1 MGEGDSYDY
10 LRDLADQLGTR
21 GLRASVVQGATGVS
35 FVRVVNP
42 RASSLSE
49 TVTCAP
55 ISGDS
60 ETPDWYFWWS
70 WGERMHRV
78 DDPAGAATKV
88 ARVLES
94 SVD

>member
-10 LRDLADQLGTR
+10 LNDLADQLGSR
-21 GLRASVVQGATGVS
+21 GLRANVVRGTTGVS

-60 ETPDWYFWWS
+60 GPDWYFWWS